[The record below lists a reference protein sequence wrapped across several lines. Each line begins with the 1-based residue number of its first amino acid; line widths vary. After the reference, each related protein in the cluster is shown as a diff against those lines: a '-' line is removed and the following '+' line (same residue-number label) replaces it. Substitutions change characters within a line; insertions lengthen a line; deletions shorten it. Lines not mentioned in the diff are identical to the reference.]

1 MEGISK
7 ERLLRKLVYMPI
19 GISDYD
25 RGRNDALNEL
35 LIECTELNPWLP
47 IADVPKDRP
56 IIVYYPTMEPGLRIR
71 VIVRSVNW
79 DASLHK
85 PTHYQELPQEPDD
98 PK

>member
-1 MEGISK
+1 MRGIAEGRLK
-7 ERLLRKLVYMPI
+7 EVVAYKYKNIETLKGILLAERK
-19 GISDYD
+19 
-25 RGRNDALNEL
+25 
-35 LIECTELNPWLP
+35 ELNPWLP
-47 IADVPKDRP
+47 IDENAPKDRP